1 VNNVL
6 VALTARKY
14 KMGVDSVVIGD
25 GEIAE
30 ALRTSG
36 ARDFGLTGT
45 LDYMEEL
52 QRLNE
57 NSRLQER
64 EHQLDAM
71 RWRWLDDN
79 SVFCYFSV
87 ERLFVFLQKLIIVER
102 WARLDAE
109 SGMERYNGMIAEL
122 KKGMDNPSSSL

>member
-1 VNNVL
+1 M
-6 VALTARKY
+6 TARKY
-14 KMGVDSVVIGD
+14 KLGVDNVVIGE
-25 GEIAE
+25 GEVAE

-45 LDYMEEL
+45 IDYIEDL

-64 EHQLDAM
+64 ELQLDAM
-71 RWRWLDDN
+71 RWRWLEEN

-87 ERLFVFLQKLIIVER
+87 ERIFVFLQKLIIVER

-109 SGMERYNGMIAEL
+109 KGMERYNGMIAEL
-122 KKGMDNPSSSL
+122 KKGADK